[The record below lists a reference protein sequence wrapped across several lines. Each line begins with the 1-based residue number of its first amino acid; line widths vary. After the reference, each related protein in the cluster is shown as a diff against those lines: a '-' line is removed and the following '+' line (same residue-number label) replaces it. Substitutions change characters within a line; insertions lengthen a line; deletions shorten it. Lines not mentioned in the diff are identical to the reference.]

1 MPFTIVGVTPPGFF
15 GVAVGVPVDVTIPL
29 TILPR
34 LRADER
40 EALTSVG
47 NSWLNIMGRLRPGTS
62 VAAADA
68 EFQTLWPQILS
79 TTADGVSPG
88 RRQRYLTFTSGLDS
102 AASGYSP
109 VRRQFRDALWLLFG
123 LVCLLLVA
131 ACATVANLLLAA
143 SAGRRHELAL
153 RVALG
158 AARRRIAQQ
167 LFVEGLM
174 LAAGGAA
181 LGLLFSAWAGDLLI
195 GLLSTSYDTVAVS
208 VVPDWRVFTFIALT
222 VGLATTVFT
231 MAPIASAARIEPARM
246 HEAGPRQTGSLY
258 RARLAPALVAVQ
270 VAISL
275 TLLAGSALFVRN
287 LSQLLATDI
296 GFVRENLWVVGLD
309 AMSPVS
315 APQGRAPEVKEVKEA
330 KDLTA
335 YYGELLRR
343 LRETPGVQSASLSF
357 KAPISN
363 EQGSWWSTFATD
375 GSTGNVDPAHRTYLN
390 AISPEYFST
399 IGMPLLAGRDF
410 TSGDREGAPPVVI
423 INASLARELFGNES
437 PIGRYVLRGE
447 DATRL
452 EVVGVVRDVTYQNLV
467 EERRRIAYLPYLQE
481 NSFLR
486 ARNLVAVVR
495 IAGPSA
501 TIAETLR
508 TVVRNMDPTVPLT
521 IQNVESRIGES
532 LVQERLLTIIALFL
546 GAVSLVL
553 ACGALAGLMSHLVT
567 ARTREFG
574 LRLALGA
581 ERRSVVGLVMRQAL
595 TVAVAGGIAGL
606 GFSLAGGRLVSSF
619 LTTIGPSDPPA
630 LAAAAAILLGTT
642 AVAAYVPARRASRVE
657 PMVALRAD

>member
-1 MPFTIVGVTPPGFF
+1 MLLDSLWHDVRFAGRQFARHPGLTLAALIALGCGLGAVTTVFTLVDAVILRPLPVEKPSELVAMRDPSFSFPVFEEVSGRADMLSSVFAWTTQRLQAQWASEPESTPVLLATGGMYETLGLRPAAGRLLTPSDSGRSAADAQPVAVLSHSAWQRRFAGDPSAIGQTVRIEGMPFTIVGVTPPGFF

-40 EALTSVG
+40 EALTAVG

-62 VAAADA
+62 IAAADA
-68 EFQTLWPQILS
+68 AFQTLWPQILR

-88 RRQRYLTFTSGLDS
+88 FRKRYLTFTSGLDS

-158 AARRRIAQQ
+158 AGRRRIAQQ

-222 VGLATTVFT
+222 VGFATTAFT
-231 MAPIASAARIEPARM
+231 MAPIASAARIEAARM

-258 RARLAPALVAVQ
+258 RARLAPVLVAVQ

-315 APQGRAPEVKEVKEA
+315 APQRRAPK
-330 KDLTA
+330 
-335 YYGELLRR
+335 
-343 LRETPGVQSASLSF
+343 
-357 KAPISN
+357 
-363 EQGSWWSTFATD
+363 
-375 GSTGNVDPAHRTYLN
+375 
-390 AISPEYFST
+390 
-399 IGMPLLAGRDF
+399 
-410 TSGDREGAPPVVI
+410 
-423 INASLARELFGNES
+423 
-437 PIGRYVLRGE
+437 
-447 DATRL
+447 
-452 EVVGVVRDVTYQNLV
+452 
-467 EERRRIAYLPYLQE
+467 
-481 NSFLR
+481 
-486 ARNLVAVVR
+486 
-495 IAGPSA
+495 
-501 TIAETLR
+501 
-508 TVVRNMDPTVPLT
+508 
-521 IQNVESRIGES
+521 
-532 LVQERLLTIIALFL
+532 
-546 GAVSLVL
+546 
-553 ACGALAGLMSHLVT
+553 
-567 ARTREFG
+567 
-574 LRLALGA
+574 
-581 ERRSVVGLVMRQAL
+581 
-595 TVAVAGGIAGL
+595 
-606 GFSLAGGRLVSSF
+606 
-619 LTTIGPSDPPA
+619 
-630 LAAAAAILLGTT
+630 
-642 AVAAYVPARRASRVE
+642 
-657 PMVALRAD
+657 

>member
-1 MPFTIVGVTPPGFF
+1 MLLDSLWHDVRFAGRQFARHPGLTLAALVALGCGLGAVTTVFTLVDAVIMRPLPVEKPSELVAMRDPSFSFPVFEEVSERADMLSSVFAWTTQRLQAQWASEPESTPVLLATGGMHETLGVRPAAGRLLTPSDSGRSAADAQPVAVLSYPAWQRRFGGDPSAIGQTVRIEGMPFTIVGVTPPGFF

-40 EALTSVG
+40 EALTSPG

-62 VAAADA
+62 IAAADA
-68 EFQTLWPQILS
+68 AFQTLWPQILR

-88 RRQRYLTFTSGLDS
+88 FRKRYLTFTSGLDS

-158 AARRRIAQQ
+158 AGRRRIAQQ

-231 MAPIASAARIEPARM
+231 MAPIASAARIEAARM

-258 RARLAPALVAVQ
+258 RARLAPVLVAVQ

-315 APQGRAPEVKEVKEA
+315 APQRRAPDVKEVT
-330 KDLTA
+330 DLRP

-343 LRETPGVQSASLSF
+343 LRDTPGVQSASLSF

-375 GSTGNVDPAHRTYLN
+375 GSTGKSRSGPPDLPQCHLARILFYDWHDAPRGARLHIERPRRRAAGRHHQRFSGERALRERIANRAL
-390 AISPEYFST
+390 SPE
-399 IGMPLLAGRDF
+399 G
-410 TSGDREGAPPVVI
+410 
-423 INASLARELFGNES
+423 
-437 PIGRYVLRGE
+437 
-447 DATRL
+447 
-452 EVVGVVRDVTYQNLV
+452 
-467 EERRRIAYLPYLQE
+467 
-481 NSFLR
+481 
-486 ARNLVAVVR
+486 
-495 IAGPSA
+495 
-501 TIAETLR
+501 
-508 TVVRNMDPTVPLT
+508 
-521 IQNVESRIGES
+521 
-532 LVQERLLTIIALFL
+532 
-546 GAVSLVL
+546 
-553 ACGALAGLMSHLVT
+553 
-567 ARTREFG
+567 
-574 LRLALGA
+574 
-581 ERRSVVGLVMRQAL
+581 
-595 TVAVAGGIAGL
+595 
-606 GFSLAGGRLVSSF
+606 
-619 LTTIGPSDPPA
+619 
-630 LAAAAAILLGTT
+630 
-642 AVAAYVPARRASRVE
+642 
-657 PMVALRAD
+657 

>member
-47 NSWLNIMGRLRPGTS
+47 NSWLNIMGRLRPGTP

-79 TTADGVSPG
+79 ATADGVSPG

-208 VVPDWRVFTFIALT
+208 VAPDWRVFTFIAFT

-231 MAPIASAARIEPARM
+231 MAPIANAARIEPARM
-246 HEAGPRQTGSLY
+246 HEAGPRQTGGLY
-258 RARLAPALVAVQ
+258 RARLAPVLVAVQ

-315 APQGRAPEVKEVKEA
+315 APQGRAPEVKEVKDG

-363 EQGSWWSTFATD
+363 EQGSWWSTFAAD

-410 TSGDREGAPPVVI
+410 TSRDREGAPPVVI

-437 PIGRYVLRGE
+437 PVGRYLLRGE

-452 EVVGVVRDVTYQNLV
+452 EVVGVVRDVTYQNLL
-467 EERRRIAYLPYLQE
+467 EERRRIAYLPYLQQT
-481 NSFLR
+481 SFLR
-486 ARNLVAVVR
+486 ARNLVGVVR
-495 IAGPSA
+495 IAGPA
-501 TIAETLR
+501 TTISETLR
-508 TVVRNMDPTVPLT
+508 TVVRNMDATVPLT

-606 GFSLAGGRLVSSF
+606 GFSLAGGRLVLELPDDDRSFRSPGAGRGRGNPAGHDCCRRLHSS
-619 LTTIGPSDPPA
+619 
-630 LAAAAAILLGTT
+630 AARFT
-642 AVAAYVPARRASRVE
+642 RRADGCPSR
-657 PMVALRAD
+657 